1 MVAQKTLFND
11 DQHMDEQK
19 DLKKEVMPLEKLKS
33 LEDKIATAI
42 EKVKTLKEEKTVI
55 ERRLRGLE
63 ELLNE
68 KSQEIEQLKTE
79 KDLIKSQLES
89 LLNEIEKLELD

>member
-11 DQHMDEQK
+11 DQLMDEK

-33 LEDKIATAI
+33 LDDKISAAI
-42 EKVKTLKEEKTVI
+42 ERVKTLKEEKAVI
-55 ERRLRGLE
+55 ERRLRDLE

-68 KSQEIEQLKTE
+68 KNQEIEQLRTE
-79 KDLIKSQLES
+79 KSLIKSQLES
-89 LLNEIEKLELD
+89 LLNEIENLELD